1 LIDVL
6 VSATL
11 LILRE
16 AEVWLG
22 PGAGSHREVYAIVN
36 AAMALT
42 VAIRRSYPTAAGAAA
57 GLLSLAAGDF
67 WGPPDLS
74 TYALS
79 WGLAMYGLAVWSRP
93 RPFVA
98 TVVGFGVALAAS
110 AALGLTRGGFPQ
122 FVLTWLVA
130 LLLARFL
137 VGDREQRLQLAER
150 ERDLSARE
158 VLLEERQRIARELH
172 DVIAHEVSMIVVQ
185 AGAERRALGAAS
197 PSTREVLQT
206 IENVGRSALEEMRRM
221 VGMLR
226 ANDRPEPQP
235 GLRDLHGL
243 VGRLRESGLPIDL
256 RIDGERREL
265 PAGLELCAYRV
276 VQEALTNAVK
286 HAGQAKVSVR
296 VDYRPQELVLEV
308 IDDGRGSDLA
318 SLGGGHVQGKADRR
332 KTLRRRLP
340 GLGATATS
348 MTKVLIADDQ
358 ALVRIGLRKIITSE
372 PGMEVIAE
380 ASDGESAITAALK
393 HRPEVVLMDIR
404 MPVVDGIEATGRISA
419 SAPDVRVLILT
430 TFALDEYIY
439 GALRAGASGF
449 MLKDAPPEEILG
461 AIRIVARGEALL
473 APAVTRT
480 VIETFMRQPVLVSG
494 PPRELEELT
503 PRERE
508 VFDLVVQ
515 GLSNPEIGSRL
526 KVSEATAKT
535 HVARVLDKLGVR
547 DRVQAVIYA
556 YERGLV
562 TRVGD
567 RGPA

>member
-1 LIDVL
+1 MRGLLKRHGGLIDL
-6 VSATL
+6 LASATL
-11 LILRE
+11 LILGE

-22 PGAGSHREVYAIVN
+22 PGAGGHREVYAVVN
-36 AAMALT
+36 AAMAST
-42 VAIRRSYPTAAGAAA
+42 VAMRRRYPTAAGAAA

-98 TVVGFGVALAAS
+98 TVVAFAVALAAS
-110 AALGLTRGGFPQ
+110 AALGLTSAGFPQ

-158 VLLEERQRIARELH
+158 ALLEERQRIARELH

-296 VDYRPQELVLEV
+296 VDYRPRELVLEV

-318 SLGGGHVQGKADRR
+318 SLGGGH
-332 KTLRRRLP
+332 
-340 GLGATATS
+340 
-348 MTKVLIADDQ
+348 
-358 ALVRIGLRKIITSE
+358 
-372 PGMEVIAE
+372 
-380 ASDGESAITAALK
+380 
-393 HRPEVVLMDIR
+393 
-404 MPVVDGIEATGRISA
+404 
-419 SAPDVRVLILT
+419 
-430 TFALDEYIY
+430 
-439 GALRAGASGF
+439 
-449 MLKDAPPEEILG
+449 
-461 AIRIVARGEALL
+461 
-473 APAVTRT
+473 
-480 VIETFMRQPVLVSG
+480 
-494 PPRELEELT
+494 
-503 PRERE
+503 
-508 VFDLVVQ
+508 
-515 GLSNPEIGSRL
+515 
-526 KVSEATAKT
+526 
-535 HVARVLDKLGVR
+535 
-547 DRVQAVIYA
+547 
-556 YERGLV
+556 GLV
-562 TRVGD
+562 GITERVAMY
-567 RGPA
+567 RGKLTAERRPDGGFQVLAQLPVR